1 MGVGV
6 GGAAILSETIVGVA
20 INNIIKSI
28 VWKYLSHEIHCRDF
42 IDTTS
47 VGKCYL
53 EGVLSFKSEA
63 IVGVVINN
71 KYYQEYHVKVLF
83 CRLRFILVTSST

>member
-1 MGVGV
+1 MWGGGEGGGV
-6 GGAAILSETIVGVA
+6 ILSEGIVGVV

-28 VWKYLSHEIHCRDF
+28 VWKYLSHEIYCRDF

-53 EGVLSFKSEA
+53 EGVLS
-63 IVGVVINN
+63 
-71 KYYQEYHVKVLF
+71 
-83 CRLRFILVTSST
+83 